1 MFALTEHKIWRLKGG
16 SKALQPGISCFKAMG
31 RGGMAAL
38 ELQANLKDLEQAQQP
53 QEGGKNGVCYGGSWR
68 VTLKCV

>member
-1 MFALTEHKIWRLKGG
+1 MGPRPCSLESVVLK
-16 SKALQPGISCFKAMG
+16 QWEE
-31 RGGMAAL
+31 GGMAAL
-38 ELQANLKDLEQAQQP
+38 ELQANLKDLEQAQQS